1 MIDHKYHLDKEDAVS
16 EEGEVVSQRF
26 QKRTQ
31 KWTIRTMK
39 EEKDYVCIAHLMARI
54 LRLCSINTEEGML
67 AHVSFDSDDP
77 RRIAPTIASLRHTS
91 KHRNCLHN
99 TNPDLENPKEAVNN
113 FFSFLV

>member
-1 MIDHKYHLDKEDAVS
+1 M
-16 EEGEVVSQRF
+16 
-26 QKRTQ
+26 
-31 KWTIRTMK
+31 
-39 EEKDYVCIAHLMARI
+39 DYQDYERRERLCLHCSSNGKN
-54 LRLCSINTEEGML
+54 LRLCSINSEEEML